1 MRCKWEKFMDNQN
14 SLDTEAQVKS
24 PQEILAMLRQR
35 NREAK
40 PVENPD
46 AVKVEGVPITLETK
60 PVEVFKVEEAKPK
73 RMTFQALFTQ
83 AKALRVEADGIWQ
96 KFFVAGRD
104 ETKRT
109 VAKVY
114 GLFYATMNSDVVDA
128 KDKVLDKMKAAL
140 PKGKVRDNT
149 KDAAIFIRYVFGSF
163 DDKQVHVYG
172 VALEYA
178 FSKRV
183 EPQGFESWVDGHKG
197 GFEGVRKAAMQAGAV
212 NKPEGQK
219 VESVEWEIGLA
230 NAKADGSSD
239 VVDASEWDEDEPCR
253 VYLAVPNDDG
263 TASLKDAG
271 LHLDDVKKVLE
282 IFSKSLTERSKPKGK
297 KRRVLNDAQK
307 MARKQLK
314 NDLFYQEQLVDEHRF
329 DLADAIKRDHM
340 IDKEQAEYKLCLAQS
355 RIVSIKAGL
364 ASIGASE

>member
-1 MRCKWEKFMDNQN
+1 MDNQN

-40 PVENPD
+40 PVKGPD
-46 AVKVEGVPITLETK
+46 AVKVESVHFTLETM
-60 PVEVFKVEEAKPK
+60 PTEVFKVEEAKPK
-73 RMTFQALFTQ
+73 RMTSQALFTQ
-83 AKALRVEADGIWQ
+83 AKALREEAEGIWQ

-114 GLFYATMNSDVVDA
+114 GLFYATMNSNVVDA
-128 KDKVLDKMKAAL
+128 KDKVLGKMKDAL

-149 KDAAIFIRYVFGSF
+149 KDAAIFIRYVFDAF

-197 GFEGVRKAAMQAGAV
+197 GFEGVRKTAMQASAV

-253 VYLAVPNDDG
+253 VYLAMPNDDG

-307 MARKQLK
+307 MARRQLK

-364 ASIGASE
+364 ASIGAPE